1 MHTPLAVAARPS
13 FGAEI
18 RGVSAEVLTT
28 LAGIAAAV
36 GVVAFNVGIER
47 ALDLDVLGLTFAFV
61 IPAGAFF
68 GGLGA
73 ASGYYVAA
81 RTTQTLPNRRIL
93 FEMLA
98 IAFSTWVLM
107 HWVEYATLRL
117 SSGKFIRDLV
127 PFWEFLQIRTEH
139 LQLTAENPGGRAIGA
154 PSELGMLGY
163 AHELLQIAGFLL
175 GALVMWL
182 GLTSLEACAPCS
194 RYAPATRL
202 LQRAPSAVFD
212 EILTRAGI
220 VLPSLAQH
228 VTNAVGKHRL
238 VGLNLHIATCPSCR
252 RSWIRPAA
260 VVMQGSHPV
269 VKRVPRYDVD
279 ANQAAELSRLVPAQ

>member
-47 ALDLDVLGLTFAFV
+47 ALDLDLLGLTFAFV

-93 FEMLA
+93 F
-98 IAFSTWVLM
+98 
-107 HWVEYATLRL
+107 
-117 SSGKFIRDLV
+117 
-127 PFWEFLQIRTEH
+127 
-139 LQLTAENPGGRAIGA
+139 
-154 PSELGMLGY
+154 
-163 AHELLQIAGFLL
+163 
-175 GALVMWL
+175 
-182 GLTSLEACAPCS
+182 
-194 RYAPATRL
+194 
-202 LQRAPSAVFD
+202 
-212 EILTRAGI
+212 
-220 VLPSLAQH
+220 
-228 VTNAVGKHRL
+228 
-238 VGLNLHIATCPSCR
+238 
-252 RSWIRPAA
+252 
-260 VVMQGSHPV
+260 
-269 VKRVPRYDVD
+269 
-279 ANQAAELSRLVPAQ
+279 